1 MYNNSFRK
9 GRGMGMKRVLMILT
23 LLVLCGWVS
32 SAQVLVKQ
40 VKGLAEVRRG
50 VAEEWT
56 TVKPGDSLTADNTLK
71 VRKGSSVAIL
81 TRDAQR
87 IVVPELT
94 VLDIGDLRTVTQ
106 QDLLL
111 KLAMADV
118 RAAPAQER
126 PAELTIPRTTIVHGK
141 EYPVRV
147 IAGETPRDY
156 REMEVRGTKVLYDHG
171 YYPTCILR
179 AKELLQ
185 VYPDLKDRF
194 EFRMMIAEALERTK
208 LRGPA
213 LNEYLAL
220 AMENLPPKQKA
231 KVNESIHRLKGE

>member
-1 MYNNSFRK
+1 
-9 GRGMGMKRVLMILT
+9 MKRFLIILT
-23 LLVLCGWVS
+23 LFALCGLTS
-32 SAQVLVKQ
+32 SAQVVVKH
-40 VKGLAEVRRG
+40 VKGLVEVRQG
-50 VAEEWT
+50 VSEEWT
-56 TVKPGDSLTADNTLK
+56 KLKLGDTLSEDNTIK
-71 VRKGSSVAIL
+71 VRKGSSLTLVAREARPI
-81 TRDAQR
+81 
-87 IVVPELT
+87 IVPELT
-94 VLDIGDLRTVTQ
+94 VLDIGDLRNMSQ
-106 QDLLL
+106 HDLLL

-118 RAAPAQER
+118 RAVPTQER
-126 PAELTIPRTTIVHGK
+126 SGDLTIPRTTIVHGK
-141 EYPVRV
+141 EIPVRTV
-147 IAGETPRDY
+147 DGHIQKDY

-185 VYPDLKDRF
+185 VYPGLKDRF